1 MNHHPSLLETVDQSD
16 RIWHLSRACLLA
28 GLGDEDLKTIV
39 GRLNDRIVP
48 EGQVIF
54 NPGDSADQLYFVNR
68 GSVRLSLVPDSSRE
82 KTIEILKGGDVFGI
96 DAVGGES
103 TYHMQAVA
111 HEETW
116 LSAMRRE
123 DFFTLARERPVVC
136 HNLIQLLM
144 QQVHQAHEEV
154 KELCFLDIQQ
164 RLIQALLRLG
174 QKHGH
179 RLASRGNL
187 VRLKLRLSH
196 DFLARLTGANR
207 PYLSNIMSSL
217 KKKGWIQ
224 YQRKHLLIDVD
235 ALERGDPLVS
245 PRNGSSASATSRS

>member
-1 MNHHPSLLETVDQSD
+1 MNHHPDLLETVDQAD
-16 RIWHLSRACLLA
+16 RIWHLSRATLLA
-28 GLGDEDLKTIV
+28 GLGDDDLNAIV
-39 GRLNDRIVP
+39 CRLADRIVP

-54 NPGDSADQLYFVNR
+54 NPGDSAENVYFVNR
-68 GSVRLSLVPDSSRE
+68 GSVRVSLIPDSNRE
-82 KTIEILKGGDVFGI
+82 KTIEILKGGDAFGI
-96 DAVGGES
+96 DAIGGEA
-103 TYHMQAVA
+103 TYHTQAVA
-111 HEETW
+111 HEEAW
-116 LSAMRRE
+116 ISVMKRE
-123 DFFTLARERPVVC
+123 DFYTLARERPGVC
-136 HNLIQLLM
+136 HNLIQLLL
-144 QQVHQAHEEV
+144 QQVHAAHEEV

-174 QKHGH
+174 NKHGH
-179 RLASRGNL
+179 RLASKDNM

-235 ALERGDPLVS
+235 ALERGDSLVGH
-245 PRNGSSASATSRS
+245 RNGRGASAATRG

>member
-1 MNHHPSLLETVDQSD
+1 MNHNPSLLENLDQSD
-16 RIWHLSRACLLA
+16 RVWHLSRAALLA
-28 GLGDEDLKTIV
+28 GLTQEELKAIV
-39 GRLNDRIVP
+39 GRLTDRIVP

-54 NPGDSADQLYFVNR
+54 NPGDSADCVYFVNR

-96 DAVGGES
+96 DAIGGKS
-103 TYHMQAVA
+103 SYHMQAAA

-116 LSAMRRE
+116 ISAMKRE

-136 HNLIQLLM
+136 RNLIQLLV
-144 QQVHQAHEEV
+144 QQVHDAHEEV

-179 RLASRGNL
+179 RLASKGNL

-235 ALERGDPLVS
+235 ALEKGDPLVA
-245 PRNGSSASATSRS
+245 PRNGRGVSAASRS